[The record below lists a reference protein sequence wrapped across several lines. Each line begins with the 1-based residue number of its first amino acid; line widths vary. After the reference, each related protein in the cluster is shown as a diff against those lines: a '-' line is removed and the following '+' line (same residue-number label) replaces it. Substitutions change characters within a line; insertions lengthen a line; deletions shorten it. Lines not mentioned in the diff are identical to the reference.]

1 MENRK
6 LYNVPQAR
14 DTLTLHGHTVI
25 ITRVYKV
32 KVEKVAGTNDDAQ
45 CGGNDPTETQKP
57 RRMSLYGINKASH
70 IIRTDNV

>member
-45 CGGNDPTETQKP
+45 CGGNDPTE
-57 RRMSLYGINKASH
+57 MSLYGINKASH